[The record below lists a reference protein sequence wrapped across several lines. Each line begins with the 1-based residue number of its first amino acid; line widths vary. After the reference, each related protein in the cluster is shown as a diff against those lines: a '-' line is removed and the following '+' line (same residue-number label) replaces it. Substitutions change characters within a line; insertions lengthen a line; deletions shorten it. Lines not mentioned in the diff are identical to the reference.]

1 MADVDE
7 DGTGEI
13 EFLKNLMTKILNL
26 ILNFD
31 QNCIKIDG
39 IDENQPF

>member
-13 EFLKNLMTKILNL
+13 EFLKNLMTKILK